1 MSAGSI
7 FDSDSKKGPDK
18 KIVLIAAAA
27 FSGARLC
34 GIPGVL
40 DLVSAAAGPG
50 GDRRS
55 GDTRE
60 FGLHVEAE
68 ELFRRGV
75 SAATWKGPSRKICVA
90 REAGI
95 LHLPGDW
102 GRRVSGVSPRSI
114 IDVSKVIFGKP
125 EGETI
130 KLDDYELTPSPSAT
144 LFHDHE

>member
-75 SAATWKGPSRKICVA
+75 SATSGKA
-90 REAGI
+90 RLEKYAWREKQAYFTF
-95 LHLPGDW
+95 PETGDEEFQEFL
-102 GRRVSGVSPRSI
+102 RDQI